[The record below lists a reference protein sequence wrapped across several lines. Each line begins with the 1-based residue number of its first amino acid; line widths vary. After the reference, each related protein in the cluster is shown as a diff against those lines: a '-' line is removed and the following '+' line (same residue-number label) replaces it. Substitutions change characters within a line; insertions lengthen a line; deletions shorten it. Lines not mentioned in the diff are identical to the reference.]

1 MKKNILALVLL
12 VVSICAVAAYR
23 QIEKNYSDNVPPTV
37 VCETDTIT
45 VSVTTPVEEYL
56 NGVTATDKV
65 SGDVTGTI
73 VIENISNFISENERI
88 VTVAAIDA
96 SMNVGRTERKVIYT
110 DYKEPTFNLSAPLS
124 YVLGTR
130 IDILANISAD
140 SVLDGDLTQKIRYG
154 LDSLIDNLAAGE
166 YPIEFRVTDS
176 CGKTSYLNTY
186 IEIYDSSY
194 SGIDVSL
201 SKYLVYVKKD
211 AKFDASKYYKGSTIE
226 GELTIVSDVNTKEP
240 GTYHVDYY
248 VNGIN
253 AAGKSRLVVVV
264 E

>member
-12 VVSICAVAAYR
+12 VVSICAVATYR

-56 NGVTATDKV
+56 NGITATDKV

>member
-1 MKKNILALVLL
+1 MKKNILALILL
-12 VVSICAVAAYR
+12 VASICIVVAYR
-23 QIEKNYSDNVPPTV
+23 QIEKNYSDTTPPV
-37 VCETDTIT
+37 IICETDSVT
-45 VSVTTPVEEYL
+45 VSVTTPAEEYL
-56 NGVTATDKV
+56 KGVTATDKV
-65 SGDVTGTI
+65 SGDVTDTI

-88 VTVAAIDA
+88 ITFAAVDA
-96 SMNVGRTERKVIYT
+96 SMNVGRTERKIIYS
-110 DYKEPTFNLSAPLS
+110 DYKEPTFTLSAPLS

-130 IDILANISAD
+130 IDILANVGAEST
-140 SVLDGDLTQKIRYG
+140 LDGSLTEKIRYG

-201 SKYLVYVKKD
+201 KKYLVYVKKD
-211 AKFDASKYYKGSTIE
+211 SKFDASTYYKGSTID

-240 GTYHVDYY
+240 GTYHVDYF